1 MLKGIFK
8 TANPDFAL
16 AISGVVGEKDEGKI
30 NSGTIY
36 IGAMFR
42 DGTFIQETL
51 YLDGDREFMQEQAV
65 LATFCLLLKL
75 KPEIFEI

>member
-30 NSGTIY
+30 KSGTIY

-42 DGTFIQETL
+42 DGTFIKK
-51 YLDGDREFMQEQAV
+51 RF
-65 LATFCLLLKL
+65 
-75 KPEIFEI
+75 I